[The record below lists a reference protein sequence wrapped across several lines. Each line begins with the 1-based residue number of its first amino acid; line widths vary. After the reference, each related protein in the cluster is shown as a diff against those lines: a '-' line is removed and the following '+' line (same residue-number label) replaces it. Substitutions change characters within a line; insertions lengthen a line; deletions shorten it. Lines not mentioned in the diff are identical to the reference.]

1 MQNERAEADIAIRLA
16 GGTVQDAKH
25 VILKAVKEVVGQFEG
40 GERGVKGHNS
50 ASRLT
55 PPIDLD
61 ADIGWVGRERG
72 RDLRRRRPYPADHGR
87 RQTLPVRSRAVSSS
101 CTGTTMDLT
110 VGEPEEEHRG
120 LSEIASSGFSDG
132 STARSYHGLLGC

>member
-1 MQNERAEADIAIRLA
+1 LHNERAEADIAIRPA

-25 VILKAVKEVVGQFEG
+25 VILKAVKEVVGQVE

-61 ADIGWVGRERG
+61 EDIGWVGRERG

-87 RQTLPVRSRAVSSS
+87 RQTLPVRSGAISAS
-101 CTGTTMDLT
+101 CTGTTKDLT

-132 STARSYHGLLGC
+132 RIAHSYRGLLGC